1 MNIAIKSP
9 KWNQQKYNLSLWQT
23 ANITS
28 VARNFRS
35 NKDFQS
41 QVKWQRS
48 FFLSRQRTSNLDE
61 RFVSD
66 ALLTAPSFVSLQCTW
81 QRSLTRWSSVT
92 LKSQPTGFI
101 TTLIIV
107 ALMHSAS
114 ITSHLWKGRAHS
126 RTSWIKTQPNQRQVD
141 SHIPLPRMIS
151 LCHLAV
157 KFSPAAWHFITVY
170 LTVPHVRYRGFKL
183 LLNLPESFLEY
194 CIAEQD
200 FQTKSVI
207 AHP

>member
-1 MNIAIKSP
+1 MSHNPIYPLQIYYGHFVSWGSKIHYYCPFKMNIAIKSP

-114 ITSHLWKGRAHS
+114 TTSHLWKGRAHS
-126 RTSWIKTQPNQRQVD
+126 RTFHELRPNQTRGKWTAT
-141 SHIPLPRMIS
+141 SHY
-151 LCHLAV
+151 LAWFPSV
-157 KFSPAAWHFITVY
+157 T
-170 LTVPHVRYRGFKL
+170 L
-183 LLNLPESFLEY
+183 L
-194 CIAEQD
+194 
-200 FQTKSVI
+200 
-207 AHP
+207 